1 METFTGILEFLTY
14 WLVDQYWFPAFLI
27 GSGIFF
33 TVYLGFPQIKY
44 FRHGWRILSGKYVK
58 EDTKGETTPF
68 QALTTALSGTIG
80 TGNIGGVALAIF
92 LGGPAAIF
100 WMWVTAFFG
109 MTTKFVEVT
118 LAHKYRE
125 TLPDGSISGGPMYY
139 IENGLNMKWLAILF
153 SVCLLLMCLGT
164 GNMPQISSI
173 AVVMNDTFN
182 IPKFLTGAV
191 LAVLLWMVIIGGI
204 KRIAQ
209 IASKLVPF
217 MAFWYLVGSF
227 AVIFSN
233 YENIIPSF
241 QSIFI
246 HVFTPA
252 AAVGGFLGASVA
264 AALTRGVNRGLYS
277 NEAGQ
282 GSAPIAHAS
291 SKTENPI
298 EEGMVSILEPF
309 IDTIVVCTIT
319 GLVILSSGVWTEKFD
334 NKFEESSMCFLSE
347 NLSDQNPSDVNKLK
361 DYIYSCSGNLTLDTD
376 LEVKDGLSLTGM
388 YTLMHNRSVAENF
401 KFYDSDNNL
410 YSGKVRISNGK
421 LDDSEI
427 YIRGASLLIGADLTG
442 KAFSRSVFGEY
453 GQYIVAI
460 GLLLFAFSTVI
471 AWSYYGDRA
480 TVHLFG
486 ERWVFHYRVI
496 YVGAFFLASIIDTK
510 IVWDI
515 ATVIGPIATVPN
527 LIALLLLRREIKE
540 IQSKYV
546 QY

>member
-1 METFTGILEFLTY
+1 
-14 WLVDQYWFPAFLI
+14 
-27 GSGIFF
+27 
-33 TVYLGFPQIKY
+33 
-44 FRHGWRILSGKYVK
+44 
-58 EDTKGETTPF
+58 
-68 QALTTALSGTIG
+68 
-80 TGNIGGVALAIF
+80 
-92 LGGPAAIF
+92 
-100 WMWVTAFFG
+100 
-109 MTTKFVEVT
+109 
-118 LAHKYRE
+118 
-125 TLPDGSISGGPMYY
+125 MYY
-139 IENGLNMKWLAILF
+139 IENGLNMRWLAILF

-233 YENIIPSF
+233 YENIIPSL

-309 IDTIVVCTIT
+309 IDTIVICTIT
-319 GLVILSSGVWTEKFD
+319 GLVILSSGVWTEKFE
-334 NKFEESSMCFLSE
+334 NKFEESSICFLNE
-347 NLSDQNPSDVNKLK
+347 NLSDQSENDVIKLR
-361 DYIYSCSGNLTLDTD
+361 DYIYSCSGDLALESNLTVESGKIINSDF
-376 LEVKDGLSLTGM
+376 
-388 YTLMHNRSVAENF
+388 TLMHNRSVAENF
-401 KFYDSDNNL
+401 TVYTSDNELFNGTL
-410 YSGKVRISNGK
+410 SIDSGKLNQS
-421 LDDSEI
+421 DI
-427 YIRGASLLIGADLTG
+427 YIEGASLLIGADLTG
-442 KAFSRSVFGEY
+442 KAFSRSIFGAY

-460 GLLLFAFSTVI
+460 GLLLFAFSTAI

-527 LIALLLLRREIKE
+527 LIAILLLRREIKE
-540 IQSKYV
+540 IQKNYTTF
-546 QY
+546 

>member
-1 METFTGILEFLTY
+1 
-14 WLVDQYWFPAFLI
+14 
-27 GSGIFF
+27 
-33 TVYLGFPQIKY
+33 
-44 FRHGWRILSGKYVK
+44 
-58 EDTKGETTPF
+58 
-68 QALTTALSGTIG
+68 
-80 TGNIGGVALAIF
+80 
-92 LGGPAAIF
+92 
-100 WMWVTAFFG
+100 MWVTAFFG

-182 IPKFLTGAV
+182 IPKFVTGAV

-233 YENIIPSF
+233 YENIIPSL

-246 HVFTPA
+246 HVFTPT

-298 EEGMVSILEPF
+298 E
-309 IDTIVVCTIT
+309 
-319 GLVILSSGVWTEKFD
+319 
-334 NKFEESSMCFLSE
+334 
-347 NLSDQNPSDVNKLK
+347 
-361 DYIYSCSGNLTLDTD
+361 
-376 LEVKDGLSLTGM
+376 
-388 YTLMHNRSVAENF
+388 
-401 KFYDSDNNL
+401 
-410 YSGKVRISNGK
+410 
-421 LDDSEI
+421 
-427 YIRGASLLIGADLTG
+427 
-442 KAFSRSVFGEY
+442 
-453 GQYIVAI
+453 
-460 GLLLFAFSTVI
+460 
-471 AWSYYGDRA
+471 
-480 TVHLFG
+480 
-486 ERWVFHYRVI
+486 
-496 YVGAFFLASIIDTK
+496 
-510 IVWDI
+510 
-515 ATVIGPIATVPN
+515 
-527 LIALLLLRREIKE
+527 
-540 IQSKYV
+540 
-546 QY
+546 